1 MPILKCT
8 RTLVRVLGKS
18 ADKQFSTQSDNDSSV
33 LGCWSAHLVI
43 FARMRFALFVN
54 AKTLLT
60 VFIHLIPKEHLLER
74 FRQAL
79 FKELIRFGVPPGKAM
94 EETEKF
100 RNFSLEKNTDRSVIG
115 SMNELAFDYKMLL
128 SMRIEEYGLFDPENA
143 QALANQTP
151 HVKREHPF
159 PDDYVCELFGVEEQ
173 KAIYTPPT
181 SKYAH

>member
-18 ADKQFSTQSDNDSSV
+18 ADKQFSPQPDNDTSV
-33 LGCWSAHLVI
+33 LGCWSAHLVM
-43 FARMRFALFVN
+43 FARMRFVLFVN

-60 VFIHLIPKEHLLER
+60 IFIHLIPKEHLLER

-79 FKELIRFGVPPGKAM
+79 VKELIRLGVPPSKAM

-115 SMNELAFDYKMLL
+115 FMNRLAFEYKVLL
-128 SMRIEEYGLFDPENA
+128 SIHIEEYGLFDPENA

-159 PDDYVCELFGVEEQ
+159 PDDYVRELFGVEEQ
-173 KAIYTPPT
+173 NAIYNPPT

>member
-1 MPILKCT
+1 MPVLKCT

-18 ADKQFSTQSDNDSSV
+18 TDTQFSPQPDNDTSV
-33 LGCWSAHLVI
+33 LGCWSAHRVM
-43 FARMRFALFVN
+43 FARMRFVLFVN

-60 VFIHLIPKEHLLER
+60 IFIHLIPKGQLLER

-79 FKELIRFGVPPGKAM
+79 VKDLLRIGIPPGKAM

-115 SMNELAFDYKMLL
+115 SMNELAFDYKVLL
-128 SMRIEEYGLFDPENA
+128 SSHIEEYGLLDLENA
-143 QALANQTP
+143 QELANQIP

-159 PDDYVCELFGVEEQ
+159 PEDYVRELFGVEEQ
-173 KAIYTPPT
+173 KAIYNPPT
-181 SKYAH
+181 SKYTH

>member
-18 ADKQFSTQSDNDSSV
+18 ADKQFSTQPDNDTSV

-43 FARMRFALFVN
+43 FARIRFVLFVN

-60 VFIHLIPKEHLLER
+60 IFIYLKPKEILLER

-79 FKELIRFGVPPGKAM
+79 VKELTRLGVRFGKAM

-115 SMNELAFDYKMLL
+115 SMNELAFDYKIFL
-128 SMRIEEYGLFDPENA
+128 SMHIEEYGLLDLENA
-143 QALANQTP
+143 QELANQIP

-159 PDDYVCELFGVEEQ
+159 PDNYVRELFGVEEQ

>member
-18 ADKQFSTQSDNDSSV
+18 ADKQFSPQPDNDTSV
-33 LGCWSAHLVI
+33 LGCWSAHLVM
-43 FARMRFALFVN
+43 FARMRFVLFVN

-60 VFIHLIPKEHLLER
+60 IFLHLIPKEHLLER
-74 FRQAL
+74 FR
-79 FKELIRFGVPPGKAM
+79 
-94 EETEKF
+94 
-100 RNFSLEKNTDRSVIG
+100 
-115 SMNELAFDYKMLL
+115 
-128 SMRIEEYGLFDPENA
+128 

-159 PDDYVCELFGVEEQ
+159 PEDYVSELFGVEEQ

>member
-18 ADKQFSTQSDNDSSV
+18 ADKQFSTQPDNDTSV
-33 LGCWSAHLVI
+33 LGCWSAHLVM
-43 FARMRFALFVN
+43 FARMRFVLFVN

-60 VFIHLIPKEHLLER
+60 IFIHLIPKEHLLER

-79 FKELIRFGVPPGKAM
+79 VKELIRIGVPPGKAM

-115 SMNELAFDYKMLL
+115 SMNELAFDYKVLL
-128 SMRIEEYGLFDPENA
+128 SSHIEEYGLLDLENA
-143 QALANQTP
+143 QELANQMP

-159 PDDYVCELFGVEEQ
+159 PDDYVRELFGVEEQ
-173 KAIYTPPT
+173 KAIYDPPT